1 MCPSLL
7 LTLNPTPRMVT
18 LSQLGFIKKINK
30 IQIMGSV
37 GFSWVKLVGF
47 IHVTNLKWFEEFYS
61 KLIWRKSLLGGEVKF

>member
-1 MCPSLL
+1 
-7 LTLNPTPRMVT
+7 MVT

-37 GFSWVKLVGF
+37 GFSWVNLVGF

-61 KLIWRKSLLGGEVKF
+61 KLIWR